1 MYCRSELRFRNY
13 SITFPYCRLL
23 LFSHASKTNIT
34 ATDTSRPFGQPA
46 FQMHPMNNIACC
58 CIVQFHIHSP
68 RIQGRVHVPVSERVD
83 LESDSSWDG
92 CESSTGY
99 KASLGSGRPVLAGS
113 HPFHS
118 FRGVAVAVSAVETTE
133 PLSCDKRRFCCS
145 CCLPLQMLH
154 LIGQHSRRLVALSL
168 YRQQHQ
174 HKSWLDHCICTH
186 MHTVSLLLGR
196 TYITFLNR
204 WRS

>member
-1 MYCRSELRFRNY
+1 
-13 SITFPYCRLL
+13 
-23 LFSHASKTNIT
+23 
-34 ATDTSRPFGQPA
+34 
-46 FQMHPMNNIACC
+46 MNNIAYC

-204 WRS
+204 WLSQILLLCVGCPCFYSINATVVVVIVIVVVVVVSAATDGRVVDKTLC

>member
-68 RIQGRVHVPVSERVD
+68 RIQGRVHVPVLERVD
-83 LESDSSWDG
+83 WESDSSWDG
-92 CESSTGY
+92 CECSTGN

-118 FRGVAVAVSAVETTE
+118 FVMWLLRYQQWKQQSHFHVTNDVSIVVAV
-133 PLSCDKRRFCCS
+133 
-145 CCLPLQMLH
+145 
-154 LIGQHSRRLVALSL
+154 
-168 YRQQHQ
+168 
-174 HKSWLDHCICTH
+174 
-186 MHTVSLLLGR
+186 
-196 TYITFLNR
+196 FL
-204 WRS
+204 